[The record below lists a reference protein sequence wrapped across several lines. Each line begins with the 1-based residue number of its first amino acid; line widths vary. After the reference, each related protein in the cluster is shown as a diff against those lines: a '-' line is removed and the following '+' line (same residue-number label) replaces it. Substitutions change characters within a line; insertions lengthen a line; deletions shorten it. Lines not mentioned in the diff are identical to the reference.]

1 MNADLKHVFWLGGS
15 PCAGKSTISGILA
28 SRFPLDVYHVDKAF
42 ENHVGR
48 LDSELHATLVK
59 WCAASWNERWMQ
71 PVESLVQ
78 EVIAC
83 YREHFT
89 LILDDVLA
97 SPKQKP
103 LLVEGTALLPRE
115 VARVLPI
122 RNQAV
127 WLVPTDDFQREHY
140 AKRDWVSGVV
150 GQCDDSQAAFENWMK
165 RDVQFARW
173 IVTEAESLG
182 CKVFVVDGRQ
192 TMAETAVEVAAH
204 FGLEDIS

>member
-1 MNADLKHVFWLGGS
+1 
-15 PCAGKSTISGILA
+15 
-28 SRFPLDVYHVDKAF
+28 
-42 ENHVGR
+42 
-48 LDSELHATLVK
+48 
-59 WCAASWNERWMQ
+59 
-71 PVESLVQ
+71 
-78 EVIAC
+78 
-83 YREHFT
+83 
-89 LILDDVLA
+89 
-97 SPKQKP
+97 
-103 LLVEGTALLPRE
+103 
-115 VARVLPI
+115 VLPI

-182 CKVFVVDGRQ
+182 CKVFVVNGQQ
-192 TMAETAVEVAAH
+192 TMTKTALEVAAH